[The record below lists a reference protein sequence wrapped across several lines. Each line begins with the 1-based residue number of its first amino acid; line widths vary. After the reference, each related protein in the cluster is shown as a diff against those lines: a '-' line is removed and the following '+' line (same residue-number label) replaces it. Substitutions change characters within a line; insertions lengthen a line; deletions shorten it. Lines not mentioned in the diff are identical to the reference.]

1 MRIFPPWETRAFGYE
16 IPNPFFA
23 GALLPGIT
31 FALLYLWP
39 FLEARVTKDRAP
51 HHILDRARDRP
62 VRTAL
67 GMTTL
72 TFYVVLQVAASNDLM
87 ANKLAV
93 SVANIT
99 RVFQVLVIVL
109 PPLVGYVTYR
119 LMKGLQAS
127 RAERF
132 ATVPLEAVL
141 HPKRY
146 EGDGAA
152 EEEQEEKATEEASEE
167 SPATS

>member
-1 MRIFPPWETRAFGYE
+1 MRAFGYE

-31 FALLYLWP
+31 FGLLYLWP
-39 FLEARVTKDRAP
+39 FLEARVTRDREP

-72 TFYVVLQVAASNDLM
+72 TFYVVLQVAASNDLI
-87 ANKLAV
+87 ANKLAA
-93 SVANIT
+93 SVATIT
-99 RVFQVLVIVL
+99 RVFQVLIIVL
-109 PPLVGYVTYR
+109 PPLVGYLTYR
-119 LMKGLQAS
+119 LMKGFQVS

-132 ATVPLEAVL
+132 STVPLDAVL

-146 EGDGAA
+146 DNGAP
-152 EEEQEEKATEEASEE
+152 EEEPSEEPEASTTA
-167 SPATS
+167 S